1 MPNILILS
9 LAVSN
14 QREGFRRYVEGLL
27 LPTERHKTLTG
38 LTNTEPIVGAQAPRA
53 QRLQWFLSEPDWD
66 ERKIQ
71 TERLRLLREDAST
84 APHAREVLVIDG
96 TGDRK
101 DGHKTAHVGRQ
112 YLVVSPVRY

>member
-1 MPNILILS
+1 MRIEEAEKKMTKRIEVASAPAPLEEY
-9 LAVSN
+9 VRQFDPFFGKSN

-53 QRLQWFLSEPDWD
+53 QRLQWFLSESDWD

-84 APHAREVLVIDG
+84 APHA
-96 TGDRK
+96 
-101 DGHKTAHVGRQ
+101 
-112 YLVVSPVRY
+112 